1 MFTKDD
7 FLHYFNQ
14 IQRIEAEMLKIY
26 QPLSNEIEHPEY
38 KKLFNQLVKEEKK
51 HEALVQS
58 LKDLFAR

>member
-14 IQRIEAEMLKIY
+14 LQRIEIEMHKTY
-26 QPLSNEIEHPEY
+26 QHLSNEIEHPED
-38 KKLFNQLVKEEKK
+38 KKLFNQLAKEERD
-51 HEALVQS
+51 HEAMVQS

>member
-7 FLHYFNQ
+7 FLDYFNQ
-14 IQRIEAEMLKIY
+14 LQKIEIEMHEIY
-26 QPLSNEIEHPEY
+26 QHLSNEIEHPKY
-38 KKLFNQLVKEEKK
+38 KNLFNRLAKEEKD

>member
-14 IQRIEAEMLKIY
+14 LQRIETEMHKTY
-26 QPLSNEIEHPEY
+26 QHLSNEIEHPEY
-38 KKLFNQLVKEEKK
+38 KKLFNQLAKEEAD
-51 HEALVQS
+51 HMALVQS

>member
-1 MFTKDD
+1 MFTEDD

-14 IQRIEAEMLKIY
+14 LQRIETEMHKSY
-26 QPLSNEIEHPEY
+26 QHLSNEIEHPEY
-38 KKLFNQLVKEEKK
+38 KKLFNQLAKEEKD

>member
-14 IQRIEAEMLKIY
+14 LQRIEIEMHKIY
-26 QPLSNEIEHPEY
+26 QYISSEIEHPEY
-38 KKLFNQLVKEEKK
+38 KKIFNQLAKEEKD

>member
-14 IQRIEAEMLKIY
+14 LQRIETEMHKNY
-26 QPLSNEIEHPEY
+26 QHLSNEIAHPEY
-38 KKLFNQLVKEEKK
+38 KKLFNQLAKEEKD

-58 LKDLFAR
+58 LKDLFVR

>member
-14 IQRIEAEMLKIY
+14 LQRIETEMHKTY
-26 QPLSNEIEHPEY
+26 QHLSNEIEHPEY
-38 KKLFNQLVKEEKK
+38 KKLFNQLAKEEKG

-58 LKDLFAR
+58 LKDLFAG